1 MLIHLIIASFHEVW
15 IFIYFSLIHFYGCI
29 YGIWKFLCQGLI
41 PSHSCNLH
49 HSCSNTGFF
58 NPLSWARE
66 QTHASAATQNTAVRF
81 LTLCTTRGNSK
92 AGFKQCVHYL
102 LSFLF
107 KMSPF
112 IPKFLG
118 SKSYFKKTPGQV
130 VLDQACSKEF
140 QIFMFSIF
148 DVSNIKFNI
157 Q

>member
-81 LTLCTTRGNSK
+81 LTLCTK
-92 AGFKQCVHYL
+92 AGTPMTFLNLGVVTKMALIKGGDSQTSSNTQRKL
-102 LSFLF
+102 DLSILY
-107 KMSPF
+107 KRSQ
-112 IPKFLG
+112 
-118 SKSYFKKTPGQV
+118 T
-130 VLDQACSKEF
+130 A
-140 QIFMFSIF
+140 
-148 DVSNIKFNI
+148 
-157 Q
+157 